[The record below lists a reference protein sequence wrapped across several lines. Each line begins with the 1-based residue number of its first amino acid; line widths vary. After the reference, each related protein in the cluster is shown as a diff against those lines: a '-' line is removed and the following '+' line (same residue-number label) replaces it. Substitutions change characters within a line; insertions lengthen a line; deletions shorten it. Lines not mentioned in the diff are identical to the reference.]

1 MTFGSICWL
10 CSGAQPRAQ
19 RVRTKRWSFA
29 RGIGRRP
36 IKAKFERPANYNDL
50 GQIIGGAESVRRQSV
65 SVSVALADLIGS
77 IFFDTVPP
85 GDAKSHKSAE
95 AAARNPW
102 QDVLADLRGRRDK
115 IDTKPPSRFY
125 FSQRKLFTVV
135 RSPEVA
141 QI

>member
-29 RGIGRRP
+29 RGIGRLP
-36 IKAKFERPANYNDL
+36 IKAKFERPANYNNL
-50 GQIIGGAESVRRQSV
+50 GQINRWGREREKTIGFGFRRVRGSGRQH
-65 SVSVALADLIGS
+65 
-77 IFFDTVPP
+77 FFDTVPP
-85 GDAKSHKSAE
+85 GDAKSHKSAQ

-102 QDVLADLRGRRDK
+102 QDFLADLRGQRDK

-141 QI
+141 